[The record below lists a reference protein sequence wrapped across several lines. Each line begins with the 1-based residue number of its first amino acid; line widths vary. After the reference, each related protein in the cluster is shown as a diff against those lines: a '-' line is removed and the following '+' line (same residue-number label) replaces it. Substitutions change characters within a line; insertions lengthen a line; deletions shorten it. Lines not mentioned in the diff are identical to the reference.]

1 MGDFPGSSVAKT
13 RGTWVPSLVGEL
25 RSQILCSVAKKEEG
39 GEEKKSQKEREEE
52 KKGGR
57 ESEGSSDE
65 GKG

>member
-39 GEEKKSQKEREEE
+39 GGRKEISKGERGGEERRERE
-52 KKGGR
+52 
-57 ESEGSSDE
+57 
-65 GKG
+65 